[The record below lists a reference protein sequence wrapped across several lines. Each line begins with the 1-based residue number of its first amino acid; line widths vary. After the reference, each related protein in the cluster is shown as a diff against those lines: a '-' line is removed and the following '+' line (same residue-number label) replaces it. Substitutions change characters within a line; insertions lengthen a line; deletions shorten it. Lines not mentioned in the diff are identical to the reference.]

1 MNASN
6 TNGDGMETDQNANTS
21 LFSRFQQRIGCAN
34 NCNTNGITC
43 SPSGRPTL
51 RGFLCMPCLWI
62 WLIVLAIFTFGGCA
76 SSPGPD
82 AARTSGPNDALP
94 IVTQIDGAS
103 AHWIRNDRIIWKAP
117 AGAYRYELRFDQQAG
132 IALSESGI
140 EGGQA
145 ITLQPDAR
153 LDFSTADRYRH
164 IAAWPVFSLEA
175 SPELVARAIRGQV
188 VAVALNREGQ
198 AVAATR
204 VQLPGVIDQYFSYHG
219 QLGPVYESGE
229 TLALT
234 IWAPTAQSLTLRLY
248 DAGKNPIGEVLPVE
262 SNPADGVY
270 RFEGLISDW
279 DRMFY
284 RLNISVYHYQVNEV
298 VSYEV
303 TDPYSVSLSTDSQF
317 SQFVN
322 LPGDPTLKPSGW
334 SQLRKQLPNPVDIT
348 LYEAHVR
355 DFSAWDASVSPEHRG
370 TYKAFTYNAVRNPIS
385 HGMKH
390 LLRLSEAGLSHLHLL
405 PVNDITTVIE
415 DHTRRVDIDDPF
427 WRICDV
433 LDPSVVEQ
441 HGLAEDCEIWAN
453 TPIKDVFT
461 AWAEENPATE
471 RIQRPYNSVRGNR
484 GLAPYDGFN
493 WGYDPYHFNVPEGSY
508 STDAN
513 GPQRILEFREMVMAL
528 HEIGLKVVVDVV
540 YNHTSSVGMGDRS
553 VLDKVVPGYYQRFNP
568 ETGAVETS
576 TCCPNTASEHFMM
589 EKLMVD
595 SILLWAEM
603 YKIDSFRFDLMG
615 HHSLS
620 NMKAVQDALATLTLD
635 EHGVDGANIYIYGE
649 GWNFGEVANNRI
661 FDQATQFM
669 TAGTGLGNFNDRLR
683 DGIRGR
689 NFTDVGRAQGF
700 VSGQLLFPNEADT
713 DTPRARRERLLYQ
726 ADQIRV
732 GLAGNLRTYPYRDR
746 TGVLGDGGRD
756 GIGYTL
762 MPRENVNYIDKH
774 DNETLWDNTQ
784 TKLPLGMSTDD
795 RVRIHILSN
804 AFINYG
810 QGVPFY
816 QMGTDILRSKSLDR
830 NSYDSGDWFNRVD
843 FTLETHN
850 WGTGLP
856 PSWDNSS
863 RWDEMRPLH
872 TNPNIVVTKEHMEL
886 AHTLFME
893 QLRIRYSTP
902 LFRLR
907 TAEDVHRRVR
917 FHNTGPDQH
926 AGLIVMSI
934 ADGDCA
940 GRNLDENFDGVL
952 VIFNADIQE
961 RTFTLDLPGIDG
973 MELHPILQGS
983 ADSLIRRARA
993 EGKTFVVPALSAAVF
1008 VKRTQLPM
1016 QEFPCNVF

>member
-1 MNASN
+1 MQSEQN
-6 TNGDGMETDQNANTS
+6 TNAS

-34 NCNTNGITC
+34 SCGTDTATC
-43 SPSGRPTL
+43 SPTGRPTL

-62 WLIVLAIFTFGGCA
+62 WLIVLAIFAFGGCA

-82 AARTSGPNDALP
+82 ASRTATDSAPLTVITESA
-94 IVTQIDGAS
+94 GAS

-117 AGAYRYELRFDQQAG
+117 AGAHRYELRFDEQAG
-132 IALSESGI
+132 ITVSSEGIQGGDIIQLSPNA
-140 EGGQA
+140 Q
-145 ITLQPDAR
+145 
-153 LDFSTADRYRH
+153 LDFATADRYRH
-164 IAAWPVFSLEA
+164 IASWPVFSLQA
-175 SPELVARAIRGQV
+175 SPELIARAIRGQV
-188 VAVALNREGQ
+188 IAVALNRDGQ
-198 AVAATR
+198 PVAATR
-204 VQLPGVIDQYFSYHG
+204 VQLPGVIDQYFSYRG
-219 QLGPVYESGE
+219 SLGPVYEAGE
-229 TLALT
+229 TITLNV
-234 IWAPTAQSLTLRLY
+234 WAPTAQSITLRLY
-248 DAGKNPIGEVLPVE
+248 DAAKNQLAEVQPLDARP
-262 SNPADGVY
+262 SDGVF
-270 RFEGLISDW
+270 RFQGLKSDW

-284 RLNISVYHYQVNEV
+284 RFNISVYHYAANQVLT
-298 VSYEV
+298 YEV
-303 TDPYSVSLSTDSQF
+303 TDPYSVSLSTDSKF
-317 SQFVN
+317 SQFVD
-322 LPGDPTLKPSGW
+322 LAGDPALKPAGW
-334 SQLRKQLPNPVDIT
+334 SQLRKQLPYPVDIT

-355 DFSAWDASVSPEHRG
+355 DFSVWDYSIPHAHRG
-370 TYKAFTYNAVRNPIS
+370 TYKAFTYNDVRNPIS
-385 HGMKH
+385 HGMRH
-390 LLRLSEAGLSHLHLL
+390 LKRLSQAGLTHVHLL

-415 DHTRRVDIDDPF
+415 DRSRRVDIDDPF
-427 WRICDV
+427 YRICEV
-433 LDPSVVEQ
+433 LDTAAIQ
-441 HGLAEDCEIWAN
+441 AHGLDEDCEVWAN

-461 AWAEENPATE
+461 AWSNEDPATD
-471 RIQRPYNSVRGNR
+471 RIQLPYNSARGNR

-493 WGYDPYHFNVPEGSY
+493 WGYDPFHFNVPEGSY

-540 YNHTSSVGMGDRS
+540 YNHTSDVGLGDRS

-568 ETGAVETS
+568 ESGAVETS

-603 YKIDSFRFDLMG
+603 YKVDSFRFDLMG

-620 NMKAVQDALATLTLD
+620 NMKAVQDALATLTL
-635 EHGVDGANIYIYGE
+635 EQNGVDGANIYIYGE
-649 GWNFGEVANNRI
+649 GWNFGEVADNRI

-669 TAGTGLGNFNDRLR
+669 TAGSGLGNFNDRLR

-713 DTPRARRERLLYQ
+713 DTPEGRRERLLYQ

-746 TGVLGDGGRD
+746 SGTLGNGGRD

-784 TKLPLGMSTDD
+784 TKLPFDMSTDD
-795 RVRIHILSN
+795 RVRVHLLSN
-804 AFINYG
+804 AFINFG
-810 QGVPFY
+810 QGVPFFH
-816 QMGTDILRSKSLDR
+816 MGTDILRSKSLDR

-843 FTLETHN
+843 FSLETHN

-856 PSWDNSS
+856 PAWDNRS
-863 RWDEMRPLH
+863 RWDEMRPLL
-872 TNPNIVVTKEHMEL
+872 TNPNIDVRKEHMEL
-886 AHTLFME
+886 AHVLFME
-893 QLRIRYSTP
+893 QLGIRYSTP

-907 TAEDVHRRVR
+907 TAEDIHHRVR
-917 FHNTGPDQH
+917 FHNTGPGQH

-934 ADGDCA
+934 SDGDCA
-940 GRNLDENFDGVL
+940 GRKLDENFDGVL
-952 VIFNADIQE
+952 VVFNADIQE
-961 RTFTLDLPGIDG
+961 RSFTVDLPGIDG
-973 MELHPILQGS
+973 MELHPILQNS
-983 ADSLIRRARA
+983 ADSMVRNARA
-993 EGKTFVVPALSAAVF
+993 EGRIFTVPALTAAVF
-1008 VKRTQLPM
+1008 VKQTQLPM